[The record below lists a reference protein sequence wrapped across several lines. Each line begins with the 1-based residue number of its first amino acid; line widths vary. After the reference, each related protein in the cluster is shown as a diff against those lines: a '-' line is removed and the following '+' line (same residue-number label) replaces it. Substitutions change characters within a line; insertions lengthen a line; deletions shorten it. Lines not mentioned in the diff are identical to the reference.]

1 VPDDLKD
8 MSQAKVD
15 LKQLENIMKYV
26 DGQVQTMS
34 HNFQKFSFID
44 RAMCMTVFDG
54 LKEKEEQMQ
63 AKIK

>member
-1 VPDDLKD
+1 
-8 MSQAKVD
+8 
-15 LKQLENIMKYV
+15 MKYV

-54 LKEKEEQMQ
+54 LREKEE
-63 AKIK
+63 